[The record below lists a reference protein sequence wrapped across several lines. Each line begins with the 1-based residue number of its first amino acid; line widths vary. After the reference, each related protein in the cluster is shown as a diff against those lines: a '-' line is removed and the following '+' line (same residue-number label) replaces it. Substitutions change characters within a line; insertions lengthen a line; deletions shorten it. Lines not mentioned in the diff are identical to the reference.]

1 MAYGW
6 SSFALFGGFVALL
19 VVVAIIRARHAVS
32 VVRWTVETMD
42 GSTRWVGGL
51 ALVPGAA
58 VAVVGI
64 AGGWPPPLGIL
75 LGLVSAFGTFV
86 ALLGAFGFEGMLLE
100 RDSEA
105 RVRLAERRPPPTSPR
120 GRVVALIVGTIVTVL
135 GVAPLLVLTGP
146 P

>member
-1 MAYGW
+1 MPPGW
-6 SSFALFGGFVALL
+6 SSLAILGSFVALL
-19 VVVAIIRARHAVS
+19 VVVAILRVRHSVAVIRWA
-32 VVRWTVETMD
+32 VETMD

-51 ALVPGAA
+51 ALVPGVA

-75 LGLVSAFGTFV
+75 LGLVSALGTFV
-86 ALLGAFGFEGMLLE
+86 ALLGVLGLEGMLLE

-105 RVRLAERRPPPTSPR
+105 RVRIAERRPPPSSPR
-120 GRVVALIVGTIVTVL
+120 GRAVALVVGTGITAL
-135 GVAPLLVLTGP
+135 GVSPLLVLTGP